1 MRKEGV
7 FMTKITEV
15 KSVLAK
21 LLATENLTVEYANVD
36 TASFDV
42 KNRILRIPTMKDL
55 DAKTLDLFVGHE
67 VAHALWTPC
76 DGMENLPIKS
86 KNFHSVVNV
95 VEDARIERLIQK
107 KYPGL
112 KKPFYQAYTQL
123 HENNFFGTE
132 EMNISDLLLIDRI
145 NLKAKLGT
153 QINIELTGKE
163 KEFFDRSM
171 TTQTFD
177 EVIKLSEELFEYC
190 QQELEEKQ
198 QNSEDNPDV
207 SPYMMQS
214 EQGDE
219 QEQNADNDGADEG
232 EGQGMN
238 AVQGDADQDA
248 EEQGQANSAD
258 TEEDA
263 DGEDTVKTKAPNLVD
278 DMDGKAEDTEGSAPG
293 VKSITDMASNKNTK
307 KFVETDEDSIPRY
320 YDIPKTIN
328 INEVVVPFT
337 TIHSEIVEH
346 WGNTERV
353 KNLLTKT
360 AKEFKKKNEKVI
372 NYLHKEFEMKKAADM
387 YARANTT
394 KTGVINSNL
403 LYSYKYNEDI
413 FMKKTVLPNGKNHG
427 MVFFLDWSGS
437 MSDNM
442 KGTMEQLLC
451 LALFCKKAQ
460 IPFSAYAFSSEYYKR
475 TQTNLENLQSLNM
488 NELNVSG
495 VSLLELFN
503 DKMNTVQF
511 NKAVELCV
519 ALSNLYSRKYGY
531 GDFAYMG
538 LPRKYY
544 LGGTPLDATIIIA
557 HRLVPEFQKK
567 MNVQVMNVCFL
578 TDGSSHKVCGCV
590 GYNKFGGVDAF
601 TVTADVNSRG
611 TFFIRDKNTGTLI
624 KSVGDKY
631 NRGDMTKA
639 LYMSLKKSTGTNTM
653 GFHLVGQRNEMRYA
667 YDKYIAPTLD
677 SEIARYTYFDDW
689 KKSFNR
695 NKCDTS
701 IISGLDELY
710 IIKGGKALEVDDEG
724 LDVEVGASK
733 QKLTTAFKKAAQGK
747 LQNRAV
753 LSKFIENIAA

>member
-1 MRKEGV
+1 
-7 FMTKITEV
+7 MTKITEV

-76 DGMENLPIKS
+76 DGMENLPIKTQ
-86 KNFHSVVNV
+86 NFHSVLNV

-132 EMNISDLLLIDRI
+132 EMNIADLLLIDRI

-153 QINIELTGKE
+153 QTNIELTGKE
-163 KEFFDRSM
+163 KEFFDRAM

-190 QQELEEKQ
+190 QQELEEK
-198 QNSEDNPDV
+198 NSEEDPTPDATPDM
-207 SPYMMQS
+207 SAYM
-214 EQGDE
+214 QGDE
-219 QEQNADNDGADEG
+219 QEQNAGGGNGADEG
-232 EGQGMN
+232 DGKGMN
-238 AVQGDADQDA
+238 AVQGSDDQDA
-248 EEQGQANSAD
+248 DEQGQANSAD

-263 DGEDTVKTKAPNLVD
+263 DEDTVQTKAPNLTD
-278 DMDGKAEDTEGSAPG
+278 NMNGKAEDTDGSAPG

-307 KFVETDEDSIPRY
+307 KFVETDENAIPRY

-328 INEVVVPFT
+328 IDKVVIPFT
-337 TIHSEIVEH
+337 TVHSEMLEH

-353 KNLLTKT
+353 KTLLTKT
-360 AKEFKKKNEKVI
+360 AKEFKKKNDKVI
-372 NYLHKEFEMKKAADM
+372 NYLHKEFEMKKAADI

-475 TQTNLENLQSLNM
+475 TQTPLEQVQSLNM

-503 DKMNTVQF
+503 DKMNNVQF

-519 ALSNLYSRKYGY
+519 ALSNMYSRKYGY

-557 HRLVPEFQKK
+557 HRLVPEFQKR

-578 TDGSSHKVCGCV
+578 TDGSSHTVNGCV
-590 GYNKFGGVDAF
+590 GYNKFGGVDAY
-601 TVTADVNSRG
+601 TVTADVSGRG
-611 TFFIRDKNTGTLI
+611 NMFIRDKSTGTLI
-624 KSVGDKY
+624 KSVADQY

-639 LYMSLKKSTGTNTM
+639 LYLSLKKSTGVNTM

-677 SEIARYTYFDDW
+677 NEITRYTYFDDW
-689 KKSFNR
+689 RKSFNK

-701 IISGLDELY
+701 TVSGLDELY

>member
-1 MRKEGV
+1 
-7 FMTKITEV
+7 MTKITEV

-76 DGMENLPIKS
+76 DGMENLPIKTQ
-86 KNFHSVVNV
+86 NFHSVLNV

-132 EMNISDLLLIDRI
+132 EMNIADLLLIDRI

-163 KEFFDRSM
+163 KEFFDRAM

-190 QQELEEKQ
+190 QQELEEK
-198 QNSEDNPDV
+198 NSEEDPTPDATPDM
-207 SPYMMQS
+207 SAYM
-214 EQGDE
+214 QGDE
-219 QEQNADNDGADEG
+219 QEQNAGGGDGADEG
-232 EGQGMN
+232 DGKGMN
-238 AVQGDADQDA
+238 AVQGSDDQDA
-248 EEQGQANSAD
+248 DEQGQANSAD

-263 DGEDTVKTKAPNLVD
+263 DEDTVQTKAPNLTD
-278 DMDGKAEDTEGSAPG
+278 NMNGKAEDTDGSAPG

-307 KFVETDEDSIPRY
+307 KFVETDENAIPRY

-328 INEVVVPFT
+328 IDKVVIPFT
-337 TIHSEIVEH
+337 TVHSEMLEH

-353 KNLLTKT
+353 KTLLTKT
-360 AKEFKKKNEKVI
+360 AKEFKKKNDKVI
-372 NYLHKEFEMKKAADM
+372 NYLHKEFEMKKAADI

-475 TQTNLENLQSLNM
+475 TQTPLEQLQSLNM

-503 DKMNTVQF
+503 DKMNNVQF

-519 ALSNLYSRKYGY
+519 ALSNMYSRKYGY

-557 HRLVPEFQKK
+557 HRLVPEFQKR

-578 TDGSSHKVCGCV
+578 TDGSSHTVNGCV
-590 GYNKFGGVDAF
+590 GYNKFGGVDAY
-601 TVTADVNSRG
+601 TVTADVSGRG
-611 TFFIRDKNTGTLI
+611 NMFIRDKSTGTLI
-624 KSVGDKY
+624 KSVADRY

-639 LYMSLKKSTGTNTM
+639 LYLSLKKSTGVNTM

-677 SEIARYTYFDDW
+677 NEITRYTYFDDW
-689 KKSFNR
+689 RKSFNK

-701 IISGLDELY
+701 TVSGLDELY

-733 QKLTTAFKKAAQGK
+733 QKLTTAFMKAAQGK